1 MNRTIVNSSDMNH
14 YTLII
19 SHKSI
24 SFLIFIVGLGSPTS
38 ESPIHAKPSTPSRLA
53 LFIRQQNTGNL
64 SSTATSDNTP
74 SSPRGSVSTPSPNSP
89 MHQPLDAS
97 EVESGYLEYLR
108 DARRGIE
115 LCSWACRDWSAPY
128 DGENP
133 SPNSAPPPP
142 QPPTSNPSLNMVP
155 EHFSMQQ
162 SGLKDSQQRAAIVAA
177 ARAEWSSSDRNS
189 GEWDVTISKNC
200 ISLTPRSKKRSLL
213 PNSVPLQ
220 PSSPSSFTSA
230 VPPLGPGEPAGHQAH
245 TIPHRALYNGTGQTD
260 ECVDMSDGGMEVK
273 KVKRDAD
280 VSGGVEVGVNGR
292 VGIVST
298 ESSLPVHGEYS
309 LVTKPSR
316 VQSTVLPQSQTS
328 PPNLQSS
335 FQECLSSEERR
346 PTPALSSTEIFIT
359 TSCSSPGLETVE
371 SLIDELLEQAP
382 SEPLSE
388 DSNGQGISIEAFH
401 QELRELE
408 ERVKGRRSHK
418 RSTDEFVQDPL
429 SNPPDTT
436 RTDEEC
442 LSSEPEQGAEE
453 SKPESSTPA
462 MFSPARPL
470 GQPQAQPY
478 IGNFWRFVNVC
489 QVPWFRIVSTFK
501 LNTSF
506 FLSMST
512 PQVHF

>member
-1 MNRTIVNSSDMNH
+1 ML
-14 YTLII
+14 LII
-19 SHKSI
+19 ISSI
-24 SFLIFIVGLGSPTS
+24 SHISISSLIFIVVLGSPTS
-38 ESPIHAKPSTPSRLA
+38 ESPIHVKPSTPSRLA
-53 LFIRQQNTGNL
+53 LFIRQQNTGNP
-64 SSTATSDNTP
+64 SSFAASDNTP
-74 SSPRGSVSTPSPNSP
+74 SSPRSSMSTLSPNSP
-89 MHQPLDAS
+89 LHQPPDAS
-97 EVESGYLEYLR
+97 EAESGYLEYLR

-162 SGLKDSQQRAAIVAA
+162 SGLKDIQQRAAIVAA

-213 PNSVPLQ
+213 PNSVSLQ
-220 PSSPSSFTSA
+220 PSSSLSSSA
-230 VPPLGPGEPAGHQAH
+230 VPPLGPREPASHQLH
-245 TIPHRALYNGTGQTD
+245 TLPHRALCNGTGQAD

-280 VSGGVEVGVNGR
+280 ANGGVEELGVNGR

-298 ESSLPVHGEYS
+298 ESSLPLQGEYNS
-309 LVTKPSR
+309 VTKPSR
-316 VQSTVLPQSQTS
+316 VQSIALPQPQTS
-328 PPNLQSS
+328 QANLQSS
-335 FQECLSSEERR
+335 SQERHSSDGQRS
-346 PTPALSSTEIFIT
+346 TPALSSAETLIT
-359 TSCSSPGLETVE
+359 TSCSSPGLESVE

-388 DSNGQGISIEAFH
+388 DSSGLGISIEAFH

-408 ERVKGRRSHK
+408 ERVNGRRVHK
-418 RSTDEFVQDPL
+418 RSTDEFLQDPL
-429 SNPPDTT
+429 SNPPDPN

-442 LSSEPEQGAEE
+442 PSLEAEQGAEE

-462 MFSPARPL
+462 LFSPARPL
-470 GQPQAQPY
+470 GQTQAQPY
-478 IGNFWRFVNVC
+478 IGNHWKFVCIFVILPGYELSAPKK
-489 QVPWFRIVSTFK
+489 QID
-501 LNTSF
+501 LN
-506 FLSMST
+506 
-512 PQVHF
+512 